1 MKTHELGYHLM
12 DETDFLQDRSRFCRW
27 QPRLE
32 LEAAKTCLNYI
43 LDKTAYQI
51 LNQDPAQPN
60 QVFVLNGNEHK
71 GATNFHYQ
79 GAWMEN
85 RKKELCCSES
95 S

>member
-1 MKTHELGYHLM
+1 MT
-12 DETDFLQDRSRFCRW
+12 RI
-27 QPRLE
+27 E

-43 LDKTAYQI
+43 VDKTAYQI